1 VLVTV
6 KDTRMRAAGAVL
18 GGGRSPPHRAHR
30 DGPGGVW
37 QLVRRETTRAPRD
50 LHRLPGTATR
60 SDGTRAASAKAPLAR
75 SPTPRRSLPCP
86 AAAGVSCPLGPSQ
99 GRALRASVAAS
110 VLELGPPRS
119 GKGLHVVINT
129 ILAPPRGRHPDL
141 DPPRQPHRNHE
152 SARTAR
158 TG

>member
-1 VLVTV
+1 
-6 KDTRMRAAGAVL
+6 M
-18 GGGRSPPHRAHR
+18 
-30 DGPGGVW
+30 W

-60 SDGTRAASAKAPLAR
+60 SDGTRAASAKALLAR
-75 SPTPRRSLPCP
+75 SRTLRPSLTRPVP
-86 AAAGVSCPLGPSQ
+86 SDVGYLLGSSQ
-99 GRALRASVAAS
+99 GKDVWASVEDS
-110 VLELGPPRS
+110 VLVLGPPRS

-129 ILAPPRGRHPDL
+129 ILDAPRGRHHDL

-158 TG
+158 TGRRLRPPAPRRRTAHRAALVSRARVRDPPSPQ